1 MSKTKVFVVEDE
13 SIVARD
19 IQVCLEGMGYEVA
32 GTAASGLDALKLVGE
47 TRPGAVLMDI
57 MLQGEMDGIETAE
70 LIRTRYNI
78 PVIFLTAYDDD
89 TILGRAK
96 LTGPFG
102 YIIKPFEDKDLRLAI
117 EVASYKHKMEEEL
130 RLSREQYRSILET
143 AGAIPWEMDT
153 VAAMFRYLGPQTEA
167 ILGYRPEKLRDFNDF
182 LDHVPEDHKD
192 EVRRFYL
199 TVGEERAGTQVEY
212 PFTSSEGETIW
223 LKDTGTISAP
233 EEGGGVLRGFML
245 DISWRKF
252 AEEEMERY
260 ITDLQAA
267 LEKIRTL
274 QGMLPICAW
283 CKKIRDDKGYWQQVE
298 IYIEDHS
305 DAAFT
310 HSMCPDCKSRMET
323 ELGEYKEG
331 GPEAEG

>member
-1 MSKTKVFVVEDE
+1 MKKTRVFVVEDE

-32 GTAASGLDALKLVGE
+32 GTAASGKDALKGVAE
-47 TRPGAVLMDI
+47 ARPGVVLMDI
-57 MLQGEMDGIETAE
+57 MLQGSMDGIETAE
-70 LIRTRYNI
+70 LIRSSYNI

-117 EVASYKHKMEEEL
+117 EVAGYKHQMEEEL

-153 VAAMFRYLGPQTEA
+153 GAGRFRYIGPQTDS
-167 ILGYRPEKLRDFNDF
+167 ILGYGPGELSDFMEF
-182 LDHVPEDHKD
+182 LSHVPEDNKE

-199 TVGEERAGTQVEY
+199 TPGKERAGTQIEY
-212 PFTSSEGETIW
+212 PFISQAGEEIW
-223 LKDTGTISAP
+223 LKDTGSIYVP
-233 EEGGGVLRGFML
+233 DDNILRGFML
-245 DISWRKF
+245 DITWRKF

-260 ITDLQAA
+260 INDLQEA

-298 IYIEDHS
+298 VYIEDHS
-305 DAAFT
+305 KAAFT
-310 HSMCPDCKSRMET
+310 HSMCPECKSRMEG
-323 ELGEYKEG
+323 ELGEYKKG
-331 GPEAEG
+331 GSDKDS